1 LKKLSKYV
9 FLGLLSFFVLTN
21 TFAQSEVISVYA
33 ENEPLSEV
41 LSRISENYK
50 LKFAF
55 DSDSFQEISVTTEVE
70 NVSLTDFLQ
79 LLNSQYNIKSKLIDG
94 TWVMLETQPE
104 VIEIAPPK
112 KTIPKYVEVSGFV
125 KDKSTGKEL
134 MYCNLALGE
143 NKGGMTNEL
152 GFFNIEVPKTDS
164 VKLKISYLGYRPIDT
179 LVAVDKE
186 VTIYLQTSGFII
198 DAIEVRRYE
207 KQILQSS
214 PQTGKIAFNPA
225 KSENTPRVSN
235 DDLANALLFI
245 PGVNFLQGNV
255 AGLSVRGATPTDN
268 LILFDGIPVLETSHL
283 LGNMSVLNSKFVQQA
298 FVSRGGFGAEFGDR
312 VAGLIELTGKSG
324 KNRKPYLELG
334 ANLLNTNVLINFP
347 IGHKFSLTAAWRRS
361 FIDSWENY
369 LYLRLVEGV
378 NTDNT
383 SGEPLTSSIY
393 PVIQYEDVNAKI
405 SFHPS
410 DNFDVNLNFLYG
422 RDNQSKDFALLQTN
436 DFFRNE
442 GARSEHLGFSFNLN
456 WQSNNKWFHSFKAG
470 FSSLEK
476 FTIDEMG
483 ELKEYTEIIENPGQ
497 GKGKGKGLLK
507 TKEKTYEK
515 FAEDIDNGENRIEE
529 YRISWKSEFKTG
541 SFFNKAGIGWTAND
555 YSYNFY
561 ANRSEAFVPVDAMV
575 DSASLYMLNAF
586 IHQDISVTEKLNFYW
601 GVRSNLDI
609 TSGKT
614 YWQPRGG
621 LEYQPEPGL
630 SLYVKTGIY
639 NQFLTGLKRIDSEG
653 RFNRIWYLTG
663 NKDHDAVR
671 SKHYIFGAEYEKN
684 GWFLNIE
691 GYVKNTSG
699 KINFLAETVDIGNKL
714 VISYFPQHLYER
726 NTGIDFFVQKKH
738 SIFNH
743 MLGYSLSNTDERT
756 DGINSGSWYSSYT
769 DRPHRLKISEILSW
783 KNWSITG
790 SWQFASGLPVLN
802 LSEKNELINPERTLH
817 FSQLDFAVAKKL
829 TFPHFSVHAGASFL
843 NVLDRIN
850 VVEVNY
856 LRFASAQE
864 TLSVRSDISA
874 LGFTPVF
881 FVNIEL
887 R

>member
-1 LKKLSKYV
+1 M
-9 FLGLLSFFVLTN
+9 LSFFVLTKAY
-21 TFAQSEVISVYA
+21 TQSNLISVHA
-33 ENEPLSEV
+33 ENEPLSRV
-41 LSRISENYK
+41 LTRISENYN

-55 DSDSFQEISVTTEVE
+55 DSDSFQKITVKTVIE
-70 NVSLTDFLQ
+70 NVPFTDFLH
-79 LLNSQYNIKSKLIDG
+79 LLESQYNIKSQLIDG
-94 TWVMLETQPE
+94 TWVMVKTQPE
-104 VIEIAPPK
+104 IFEIESPK
-112 KTIPKYVEVSGFV
+112 KNKPKFVQVSGFV
-125 KDKSTGKEL
+125 KDKSTGEEL
-134 MYCNLALGE
+134 MYCNVALGE
-143 NKGGMTNEL
+143 DKGGMTNEM
-152 GFFNIEVPKTDS
+152 GFFNIEIPETDS
-164 VKLKISYLGYRPIDT
+164 VKLRISHLGYRPIDT
-179 LVAVDKE
+179 LVTVNKE
-186 VTIYLQTSGFII
+186 VTVFLETSGYII

-214 PQTGKIAFNPA
+214 PQTGKIAFNPT

-235 DDLANALLFI
+235 DDLTNALLFI

-255 AGLSVRGATPTDN
+255 AGISIRGATPTDN

-283 LGNMSVLNSKFVQQA
+283 LGNMSVLNSKFVHQA

-312 VAGLIELTGKSG
+312 VSGLIELTGKSG

-334 ANLLNTNVLINFP
+334 ANLLNTNVLANLP
-347 IGHKFSLTAAWRRS
+347 VGDKFSVTAAWRRS

-369 LYLRLVEGV
+369 LYLRLVDGI
-378 NTDNT
+378 NSDNMT
-383 SGEPLTSSIY
+383 GEPLTSSIY

-405 SFHPS
+405 SYHPS
-410 DNFDVNLNFLYG
+410 DNFDVNLNFLHG

-442 GARSEHLGFSFNLN
+442 SARSEHLGFSFNLN
-456 WQSNNKWFHSFKAG
+456 WQSNNKWFHSLKAG

-476 FTIDEMG
+476 YTVDEMG
-483 ELKEYTEIIENPGQ
+483 ELKEYTEIIVNPGQ

-515 FAEDIDNGENRIEE
+515 FVEDIDNGENKIEE

-541 SFFNKAGIGWTAND
+541 PFFSKAGIGWTAND

-561 ANRSEAFVPVDAMV
+561 ANRSEAFVPVDALI

-586 IHQDISVTEKLNFYW
+586 IHQDISVTEKLSFYW
-601 GVRSNLDI
+601 GLRSNVDI

-621 LEYQPEPGL
+621 LEYQPDPGL
-630 SLYVKTGIY
+630 SLYAKTGIY

-653 RFNRIWYLTG
+653 RYNRIWYLTG
-663 NKDHDAVR
+663 NKKHDAVR
-671 SKHYIFGAEYEKN
+671 SKHYILGAEYEKN

-691 GYVKNTSG
+691 GYMKNTSG
-699 KINFLAETVDIGNKL
+699 KINFFAETVDIGTEW
-714 VISYFPQHLYER
+714 VIGYFPKQLDER
-726 NTGIDFFVQKKH
+726 SKGIDFFVQKKH
-738 SIFNH
+738 SVFNH
-743 MLGYSLSNTDERT
+743 MLGYSISSTDERT
-756 DGINSGSWYSSYT
+756 VGINSGSWYPSYT
-769 DRPHRLKISEILSW
+769 DRTHRVKISEMLTW

-802 LSEKNELINPERTLH
+802 LSEKNELINPKRTWH
-817 FSQLDFAVAKKL
+817 YAQLDFAVAKEL
-829 TFPHFSVHAGASFL
+829 TFPNFSVHAGASFL

-881 FVNIEL
+881 FLNIEL